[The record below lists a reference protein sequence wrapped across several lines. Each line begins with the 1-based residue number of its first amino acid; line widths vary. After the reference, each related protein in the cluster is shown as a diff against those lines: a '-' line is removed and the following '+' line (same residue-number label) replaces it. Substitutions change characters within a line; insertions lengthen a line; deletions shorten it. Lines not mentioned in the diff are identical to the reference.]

1 MRTRTLL
8 ILAVVC
14 GLAILVAGGVR
25 LLSLSDDRTTTDL
38 PIGATESAGDVT
50 VTVLSATESDDRLV
64 VEVRLGGVDDP
75 DGLSGFTLLAGA
87 QLPIDDGATPSS
99 CVGVVVSATTCD
111 LVFTVADVVG
121 DARVLRFRRGED
133 EVRWSLASRV
143 AAAPG

>member
-25 LLSLSDDRTTTDL
+25 LLSISDDTTSADL
-38 PIGATESAGDVT
+38 PIGATAAAGDAA
-50 VTVLSATESDDRLV
+50 VTVLSAVEADGRLV
-64 VEVRLGGVDDP
+64 VEVRIGGVDDP
-75 DGLSGFTLLAGA
+75 DGLAGFVLLAGA
-87 QLPIDDGATPSS
+87 QLPVDVGATPSS
-99 CVGVVVSATTCD
+99 CAELTIAETTCD
-111 LVFTVADVVG
+111 LAFDVSGVVG